1 MPEMKKTDRFNH
13 LISFTHA
20 ARFGSFSAAAE
31 ALDLTPAAVS
41 KNVAL
46 LEQALNV
53 RLFNR
58 TTRSLSLT
66 EEGQVF
72 YAESKKALALL
83 EEAVNQITLAESQE
97 IAGNVR
103 ISMPNVV
110 GRNLVFPLL
119 KSFNEDYPKIHLE
132 LDFDNKAIDFVK
144 AGFDFV
150 LRVGESSEGSLVAR
164 HIGMIQTCLVASP
177 AYLKSQGVPKNMA
190 DLPQH
195 QLLMTRLPNGKL
207 QPWTFNEQGDNVHFL
222 HAQPH
227 LVLTDAEMQT
237 QAAVQGFGIT
247 QLPVYLALPYLQNGE
262 LVTILNDSYQPLKLS
277 LNILFPHRTLL
288 AQRVRTT
295 MDYLLEQL
303 KQHEGLRMTQEELK
317 AFSFK

>member
-1 MPEMKKTDRFNH
+1 MNKTDRFKH

-20 ARFGSFSAAAE
+20 AQYGSFSAAAE
-31 ALDLTPAAVS
+31 VLELTPAAVS

-46 LEQALNV
+46 LEQSLNV

-66 EEGQVF
+66 EEGQIF

-83 EEAVNQITLAESQE
+83 EEAANQITLTERDD

-110 GRNLVFPLL
+110 GRNLLFPLL
-119 KSFNEDYPKIHLE
+119 KDFHARYPHIHLE

-144 AGFDFV
+144 SGFDFV
-150 LRVGESSEGSLVAR
+150 IRVGEPRDGALVAR
-164 HIGMIQTCLVASP
+164 HIGTVQTCLVASP
-177 AYLKSQGVPKNMA
+177 EYLANRGVPKNTA
-190 DLPQH
+190 DLQH
-195 QLLMTRLPNGKL
+195 HNLLMTRLPNGKL

-237 QAAVQGFGIT
+237 VAAVQGFGIA
-247 QLPVYLALPYLQNGE
+247 QLPVYLALPYLQNGK
-262 LVTILNDSYQPLKLS
+262 LATLLNDSYQPLSLS
-277 LNILFPHRTLL
+277 LNIQFPHRTML
-288 AQRVRTT
+288 AQRVRIT
-295 MDYLLEQL
+295 MDYLLERL
-303 KQHEGLRMTQEELK
+303 KRQEGLRITQKELK